1 MTASAFVTTNLGLPP
16 AYLGQTYEAAIQAT
30 APTNP
35 TVLTSQTGNDTGL
48 PAGLALNADKLRVT
62 GTPTGAASTPA
73 GSGVAQSG
81 PGQYTFTLSPN
92 ATDSTVKTQ
101 FSIYL
106 YAAQTDPSQRA
117 NMSTANQANLRNQL
131 DQ

>member
-1 MTASAFVTTNLGLPP
+1 MTASAFVTSATLPP
-16 AYLGQTYEAAIQAT
+16 AYVGQPYEAAIQAT
-30 APTNP
+30 SPTNP

-48 PAGLALNADKLRVT
+48 PAGLVINADKLRIT

-81 PGQYTFTLSPN
+81 ADVVYSFTLSPN

-101 FSIYL
+101 FLIPL
-106 YAAQTDPSQRA
+106 YSSQSDPAQRS
-117 NMSTANQANLRNQL
+117 NMSVANQSSVRNLK
-131 DQ
+131 